1 MRSRWGT
8 TLALG
13 GAILLAAGAATAG
26 TGAVAWAAP
35 ETAAAGPAASLETG
49 RYTGAQSVTLT
60 AAPGAE
66 IRYTLDGTMPTRT
79 STAYSGPIRIE
90 RSANLTAIAF
100 TPTTASAPTIRGY
113 LIKTAEQPL
122 AQFAV
127 MSDIHLSSDS
137 PALVKKWE
145 GYFDTLKRIA
155 PHPDA
160 IVSNGDQIND
170 NNHDTAADHRFPRA
184 MLEQNLARTGMT
196 DTDVL
201 VTFGNHDDYVDRMA
215 AQYPKDWFPQLDGK
229 GYYETK
235 LGGFPAFVVN
245 TESWTSAQATW
256 LYGRLST
263 LSKDPATQGQPI
275 FVFGHRPI
283 PNTVWDGAQTSNPGL
298 KTNLD
303 DFPQVVFFS
312 GHSHLNIT
320 DERSIHQDTFTSV
333 NEGSMSYEEID
344 SMYQAFGAGLAK
356 EHTIPTA
363 QSVLVEVYGDRVE
376 VDRINYA
383 ADAGRTY
390 DDAGKWGF
398 QQNPPF
404 RSTGTLAGPTWVI
417 GRGAT
422 PAEIKSKFVYTQANR
437 NASAPSWGAE
447 QPTVRQTATGPV
459 LRLPQAADDQFVND
473 YSLAL
478 KDVAAGTTV
487 NLVGANDRLA
497 ADYVFTPRPAALDIP
512 LALRGGG
519 KTNQPVTPSPLVAG
533 REYEATLVAYD
544 SYRNASAP
552 RTFRFVAGAL
562 DRAALDAAVPKA
574 QELIGTASRV
584 LGDETPAQAAD
595 FGFTIADPAAARDRI
610 SQLTAQVDA
619 AGAPAGAN
627 DAAARAAAGP
637 ATQDEVD
644 AAAARIVEGTSA
656 LQQFVATVDRAPLT
670 AALDAAK
677 PVVARAKDDTRAV
690 ADRLRAAQRSAVGVS
705 DRLNVPQPGIDAAAH
720 ELDAAVEAYRAA
732 GTPTPNPT
740 PKPTEQPTPKPTT
753 GPSTPPS
760 TGTGTGSG
768 TGEGDGLAKTGAE
781 SLLPAAGTA
790 LALAAAGGGL
800 LLRRRRHR
808 NG

>member
-1 MRSRWGT
+1 M
-8 TLALG
+8 
-13 GAILLAAGAATAG
+13 
-26 TGAVAWAAP
+26 
-35 ETAAAGPAASLETG
+35 
-49 RYTGAQSVTLT
+49 
-60 AAPGAE
+60 
-66 IRYTLDGTMPTRT
+66 
-79 STAYSGPIRIE
+79 
-90 RSANLTAIAF
+90 
-100 TPTTASAPTIRGY
+100 
-113 LIKTAEQPL
+113 
-122 AQFAV
+122 
-127 MSDIHLSSDS
+127 
-137 PALVKKWE
+137 KKWE

-196 DTDVL
+196 DTNVL

-235 LGGFPAFVVN
+235 IGGFPAFVVN

-363 QSVLVEVYGDRVE
+363 QSVLVEVYGDRLE

-422 PAEIKSKFVYTQANR
+422 PAEIKSKFVYTKANR

-487 NLVGANDRLA
+487 TLVGANDRLA

-519 KTNQPVTPSPLVAG
+519 KTNQPVAPSPLVAG

-544 SYRNASAP
+544 SYRNASSP

-562 DRAALDAAVPKA
+562 DRAALDAAIPKA

-584 LGDETPAQAAD
+584 LGDATPAQAAD
-595 FGFTIADPAAARDRI
+595 FGFAIADPAAARDRI
-610 SQLTAQVDA
+610 SQLTAQIDA

-627 DAAARAAAGP
+627 GSAARAVAAP

-656 LQQFVATVDRAPLT
+656 LQQLVATVDRAPLT

-677 PVVARAKDDTRAV
+677 PVVARAKDDARAV
-690 ADRLRAAQRSAVGVS
+690 ADRLRAAQRAAAGVS
-705 DRLNVPQPGIDAAAH
+705 ERLNVPQTGIDAAAR
-720 ELDAAVEAYRAA
+720 ELGAAVEAYRAA
-732 GTPTPNPT
+732 GTPTPEPT
-740 PKPTEQPTPKPTT
+740 PKPTEQPTPKPTA

-760 TGTGTGSG
+760 AGTETGASQ
-768 TGEGDGLAKTGAE
+768 GEGDGLAKTGSE
-781 SLLPAAGTA
+781 SLLPAAGAA
-790 LALAAAGGGL
+790 LALAAVGGGL
-800 LLRRRRHR
+800 LLRRRRSA
-808 NG
+808 